1 MDALTGPKHGPMLS
15 RWSAIL
21 CGAVVALGVFLVVT
35 TVWLV
40 LVASGNSFV
49 VRNLDWFI
57 LGTALGSAIVA
68 GYVAG
73 YVEDWRGRGVGVW
86 NGLASWGLLIFV
98 GSLFTL
104 PNFLRPLTASP
115 RAAGFPTAL
124 DYQMMVV
131 VCSAFGGGL
140 ILAGIAASIAAS
152 RRRPDGLYRV
162 SREAEKQFVEEYPAL
177 SARSA

>member
-21 CGAVVALGVFLVVT
+21 CGAVVALGVFLVVM

-49 VRNLDWFI
+49 V
-57 LGTALGSAIVA
+57 
-68 GYVAG
+68 
-73 YVEDWRGRGVGVW
+73 
-86 NGLASWGLLIFV
+86 
-98 GSLFTL
+98 
-104 PNFLRPLTASP
+104 
-115 RAAGFPTAL
+115 
-124 DYQMMVV
+124 
-131 VCSAFGGGL
+131 CSAFGGGL
-140 ILAGIAASIAAS
+140 ILAGLAASIAAS

-177 SARSA
+177 AARSA